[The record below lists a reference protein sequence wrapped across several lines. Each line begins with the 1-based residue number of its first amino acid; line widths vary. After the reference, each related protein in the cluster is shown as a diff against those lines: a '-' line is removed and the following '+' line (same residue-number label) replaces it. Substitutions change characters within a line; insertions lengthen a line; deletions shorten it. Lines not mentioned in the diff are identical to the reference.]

1 MEDMVA
7 ESVKYTILGMGV
19 VFAFLYTLV
28 LVLRLQKKIIARF
41 FPFET
46 SRVASASTG
55 PGVAAEPADAR
66 LNKKRIAAVTAA
78 IMHHKKQG

>member
-28 LVLRLQKKIIARF
+28 LLLRLQKKIIARF

-46 SRVASASTG
+46 QRVVSAPAG

-66 LNKKRIAAVTAA
+66 LHKKRIAAITAA
-78 IMHHKKQG
+78 IMHYKKEG